1 MPTPTLDDAFAEAS
15 KNGRVCPNPI
25 FWNELYELLPDRKR
39 VGQGWEPPLPLILAA
54 WWDAPA
60 LSKYLRLRE
69 HLEWRP
75 SMAAWQVLSRSC
87 AHFRKATGITKGS
100 DV

>member
-1 MPTPTLDDAFAEAS
+1 MPTPTLDNAFAEAR

-69 HLEWRP
+69 HLEW
-75 SMAAWQVLSRSC
+75 AAQHGCLASVIAFMRALPE
-87 AHFRKATGITKGS
+87 S
-100 DV
+100 DWHHYGE